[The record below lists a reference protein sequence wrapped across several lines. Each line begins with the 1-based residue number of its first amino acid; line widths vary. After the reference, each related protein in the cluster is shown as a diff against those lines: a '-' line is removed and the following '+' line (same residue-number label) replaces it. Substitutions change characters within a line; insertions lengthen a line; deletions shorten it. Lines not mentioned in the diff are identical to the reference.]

1 MKEILMKL
9 SIKQWESDEAL
20 KPYLDEA
27 KVFLSVSP
35 SGALGHDS
43 KAIKDIASMLVI
55 NELKKIEGVK

>member
-1 MKEILMKL
+1 MKQILMEL
-9 SIKQWESDEAL
+9 TIKQWESDEAL

-27 KVFLSVSP
+27 KAFLSVSP

-55 NELKKIEGVK
+55 NQLKKLQEAN

>member
-27 KVFLSVSP
+27 KAFLSVSL

-55 NELKKIEGVK
+55 NELKKLQEAK